1 MNIIARRLKTEDRR
15 PKWILCRFPSRDEL
29 HLIYYESIVL
39 STNLAVVPI
48 FNQHIMRTF
57 TPEELTP
64 RQRHHYILGSVN
76 PRPICF
82 ASTLDKDGKPN
93 LAPYSFFNVFS
104 STPPILIFSVNT
116 RRDGSNKDTLNNV
129 KETGEVVINL
139 VNYPMARQ
147 MAICGVEY
155 DTGINEFEKGG
166 FTPVPS
172 EKVKPFRVKES
183 PVQFECKVI
192 EVKALSNQPGAAN
205 LIIAQALLIHAQED
219 IFTEDDIIDPQKIDM
234 VGRLGNFNYT
244 RAHGESLFAIQQPP
258 AEIAI
263 GFDNLPTDLRE
274 STVLTG
280 HHLALLAGV
289 TSIPSSEELQE
300 YLSSGD
306 AIQDKQKLPEKAIEN
321 NNFLHERVRSLLDKA
336 EVRRA
341 WLLYLAVRHKS

>member
-1 MNIIARRLKTEDRR
+1 
-15 PKWILCRFPSRDEL
+15 
-29 HLIYYESIVL
+29 
-39 STNLAVVPI
+39 
-48 FNQHIMRTF
+48 MRTF

-64 RQRHHYILGSVN
+64 RQRHHYILGSIN

-82 ASTLDKDGKPN
+82 ASTLDKEGKPN

-129 KETGEVVINL
+129 KETGELVINL

-183 PVQFECKVI
+183 PVQFECKVL
-192 EVKALSNQPGAAN
+192 EVKALSDKPGAAN
-205 LIIAQALLIHAQED
+205 LIIAQALLIHANED
-219 IFTEDDIIDPQKIDM
+219 IFAEDDTIDPRKIDM
-234 VGRLGNFNYT
+234 VGRLGNFNYS
-244 RAHGESLFAIQQPP
+244 RANGESLFAIKQPP

-263 GFDNLPTDLRE
+263 GFDNLPDDLKG
-274 STVLTG
+274 SKVLTG
-280 HHLALLAGV
+280 HHLAMMAGV
-289 TSIPSSEELQE
+289 TGTPSEEELDD
-300 YLSSGD
+300 YLNSEEAAEEIKELHPEIKD
-306 AIQDKQKLPEKAIEN
+306 DKNI
-321 NNFLHERVRSLLDKA
+321 LHEKVKDFLNKG
-336 EVRRA
+336 EVRQA
-341 WLLYLAVRHKS
+341 WLLYLAARHKF